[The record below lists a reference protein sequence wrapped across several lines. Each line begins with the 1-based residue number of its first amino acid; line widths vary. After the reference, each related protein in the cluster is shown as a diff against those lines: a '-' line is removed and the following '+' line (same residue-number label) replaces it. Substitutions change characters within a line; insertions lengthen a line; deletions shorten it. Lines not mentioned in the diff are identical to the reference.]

1 MEIIEHT
8 LDDHKI
14 FQILDVLD
22 QDLFSNLQISKQKIY
37 DFTGPNITSNEK
49 VFYRI
54 KNWKDLDSWE
64 PHIGID
70 FVSYAKIIKNFF
82 LNLNLNASMTNFN
95 MLVNNRYNGVHWHK
109 HHPLPPTNDV
119 NKFWVAVFY
128 HHSFWDSEY
137 DKLYDGRLRVCN
149 SPNNYGITFPCY
161 ANSVIIHNNAF
172 GHCVDQLVRGAPV
185 SREVCYTEW
194 SIFNK

>member
-82 LNLNLNASMTNFN
+82 LNLNLFEFRLYAYSNFLKFRSCAAPCWACDHLACLCL
-95 MLVNNRYNGVHWHK
+95 LVSN
-109 HHPLPPTNDV
+109 
-119 NKFWVAVFY
+119 
-128 HHSFWDSEY
+128 SFEM
-137 DKLYDGRLRVCN
+137 
-149 SPNNYGITFPCY
+149 
-161 ANSVIIHNNAF
+161 
-172 GHCVDQLVRGAPV
+172 
-185 SREVCYTEW
+185 
-194 SIFNK
+194 

>member
-82 LNLNLNASMTNFN
+82 
-95 MLVNNRYNGVHWHK
+95 
-109 HHPLPPTNDV
+109 
-119 NKFWVAVFY
+119 
-128 HHSFWDSEY
+128 
-137 DKLYDGRLRVCN
+137 
-149 SPNNYGITFPCY
+149 
-161 ANSVIIHNNAF
+161 
-172 GHCVDQLVRGAPV
+172 
-185 SREVCYTEW
+185 
-194 SIFNK
+194 